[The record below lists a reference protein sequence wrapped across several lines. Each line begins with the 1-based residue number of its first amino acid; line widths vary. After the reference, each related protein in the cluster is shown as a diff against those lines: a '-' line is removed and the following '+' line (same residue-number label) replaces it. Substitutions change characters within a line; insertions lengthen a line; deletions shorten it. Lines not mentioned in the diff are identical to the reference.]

1 MLYLVVGHTVF
12 TCTHKHIY
20 EVYVLVQIDLHIYA
34 IHRFR
39 YLYLALA
46 FIEHSNIEPKF
57 CTVKTLQIQFHKK
70 VK

>member
-1 MLYLVVGHTVF
+1 MLYLAVGHTVF

-46 FIEHSNIEPKF
+46 FIEHSYSEHKF
-57 CTVKTLQIQFHKK
+57 CTVKTFQPLSYKK
-70 VK
+70 F